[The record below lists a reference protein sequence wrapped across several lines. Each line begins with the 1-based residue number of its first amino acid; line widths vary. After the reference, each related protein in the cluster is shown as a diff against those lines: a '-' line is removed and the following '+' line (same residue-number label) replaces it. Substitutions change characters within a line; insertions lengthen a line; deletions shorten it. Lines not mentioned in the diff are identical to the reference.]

1 MESSCSNS
9 SSYVSC
15 TVCQTRT
22 KRQVIGSNNFYYCRN
37 CGYLSSEANISK
49 ETNEL
54 YAQKPSSVHKIS
66 SVMGHKLSEDSQRTV
81 IETTGKKNVTTNIE
95 EEYTF

>member
-1 MESSCSNS
+1 MENSNSNS
-9 SSYVSC
+9 SAYVSC
-15 TVCQTRT
+15 TVCQTRM

-54 YAQKPSSVHKIS
+54 YAQKPSSVHKTS
-66 SVMGHKLSEDSQRTV
+66 SVMEHKLSEDFQRTV
-81 IETTGKKNVTTNIE
+81 VET
-95 EEYTF
+95 